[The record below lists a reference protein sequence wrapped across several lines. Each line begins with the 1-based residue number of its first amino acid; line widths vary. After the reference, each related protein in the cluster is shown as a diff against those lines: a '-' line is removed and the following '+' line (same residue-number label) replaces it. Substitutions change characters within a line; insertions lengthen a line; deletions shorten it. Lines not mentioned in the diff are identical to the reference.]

1 MAFVHGHAR
10 DNGWVVAHV
19 RAPVGAEDGQLPL
32 EPDPAGP
39 TGSEPADPVEPA
51 PGDGAVEAPV
61 VEPPS
66 PAAGRPGGG

>member
-32 EPDPAGP
+32 EPDPAGS
-39 TGSEPADPVEPA
+39 TGSEPAPE
-51 PGDGAVEAPV
+51 DGAVEVPV
-61 VEPPS
+61 VEPPG
-66 PAAGRPGGG
+66 PAAGRF

>member
-32 EPDPAGP
+32 DPDPGEP
-39 TGSEPADPVEPA
+39 TGTTDPLDRAGPADPAEPEPVAPA
-51 PGDGAVEAPV
+51 PE
-61 VEPPS
+61 
-66 PAAGRPGGG
+66 AGR

>member
-32 EPDPAGP
+32 DPDPGEP
-39 TGSEPADPVEPA
+39 TGDTEATGDTDPAEPEPTGTTSE
-51 PGDGAVEAPV
+51 
-61 VEPPS
+61 
-66 PAAGRPGGG
+66 AGR